1 MIDEA
6 LLKTNF
12 VGKDG
17 FRWWVGQIAPA
28 NVQGEQL
35 APTKNEEVENWGN
48 RLKVRIMGYH
58 PFSKADLPDEDL
70 PWANIMIPSTSGT
83 GASNFSK
90 SVMLRPGDVVIGFFL
105 DGETAQQ
112 PIIMGALSRTSEV
125 LQDLPSES
133 IGFLPFT
140 GYTDKIAPPSGTLK
154 ANESGENTA
163 EAQESPVNDVSR
175 DGKISASSTFGV
187 TEVPADACADNFVGK
202 VSASLDNL

>member
-35 APTKNEEVENWGN
+35 APTKNKEVENWGN

-105 DGETAQQ
+105 DGETAQ
-112 PIIMGALSRTSEV
+112 
-125 LQDLPSES
+125 
-133 IGFLPFT
+133 
-140 GYTDKIAPPSGTLK
+140 
-154 ANESGENTA
+154 
-163 EAQESPVNDVSR
+163 
-175 DGKISASSTFGV
+175 
-187 TEVPADACADNFVGK
+187 
-202 VSASLDNL
+202 

>member
-1 MIDEA
+1 MIDES

-35 APTKNEEVENWGN
+35 APGKGTPSWGR

-58 PFSKADLPDEDL
+58 PFSKADLEDKDL

-83 GASNFSK
+83 GGANFAVSIA
-90 SVMLRPGDVVIGFFL
+90 LRPGDVVIGFFL

-112 PIIMGALSRTSEV
+112 PVILGSFARTKDV
-125 LQDLPSES
+125 PQDLPSES
-133 IGFLPFT
+133 MGFIPFT
-140 GYTDKIAPPSGTLK
+140 G
-154 ANESGENTA
+154 
-163 EAQESPVNDVSR
+163 
-175 DGKISASSTFGV
+175 
-187 TEVPADACADNFVGK
+187 
-202 VSASLDNL
+202 